1 MTFTITYRDR
11 SSALVK
17 VAVECANRSEA
28 FAKAKENGWLV
39 VSIQEGDKTGK
50 RKTGFTGISLPRW
63 SRHAASLLIVLLGCG
78 IAAWFWLS
86 SEKNPTEKKQPE
98 KKPGTIKEVT
108 PVKITLPKYKEVIT
122 NKEEMIV
129 LPNGVI
135 TNKPKTIAE
144 AIAMV
149 RLKPGFH
156 RYKSVDEVFSKTN
169 DFQIGEYKQSQ
180 MKSST
185 ERMLSLIAGMSP
197 DRIVPPMPPL
207 HGDMKKDFE
216 KAMANILSVQEGDTE
231 QDLKIK
237 ERVQE
242 MKYMMKALIEKEGMT
257 VSQAYKEM
265 EKEHNRLANM
275 YQLYRGEY
283 IKMVRDGHPD
293 ANTFLDQAN
302 AALHKEGAPKF
313 DADARLIDD

>member
-1 MTFTITYRDR
+1 MTFTITYKDR
-11 SSALVK
+11 NSALVK
-17 VAVECANRSEA
+17 AAVECANRSEA
-28 FAKAKENGWLV
+28 FSKAKENGWLV
-39 VSIQEGDKTGK
+39 VSIQEGDSSRN
-50 RKTGFTGISLPRW
+50 RKAALTGISLPRL
-63 SRHAASLLIVLLGCG
+63 RMRTALFAAILVGCG
-78 IAAWFWLS
+78 VAVWFLLS
-86 SEKNPTEKKQPE
+86 NE
-98 KKPGTIKEVT
+98 KKPIEKTHVEKKIGAIKEVT
-108 PVKITLPKYKEVIT
+108 PVKVTLPKYKEVIT
-122 NKEEMIV
+122 NREEMIV

-156 RYKSVDEVFSKTN
+156 RYKSVDEVFAKTN

-180 MKSST
+180 MRSST

-197 DRIVPPMPPL
+197 DRVVPPMPPL
-207 HGDMKKDFE
+207 HGDMEKDFE
-216 KAMANILSVQEGDTE
+216 KAMENILSVQEGDTE

-237 ERVQE
+237 ERVHE
-242 MKYMMKALIEKEGMT
+242 MKHMMKSLIEKEGMT
-257 VSQAYKEM
+257 VAQAYREM

-283 IKMVRDGHPD
+283 IKMVRDGNPD
-293 ANTFLDQAN
+293 ANAFREQAN
-302 AALHKEGAPKF
+302 AALQKEGAPKF

>member
-1 MTFTITYRDR
+1 MTFTITYKDR
-11 SSALVK
+11 NSALVK
-17 VAVECANRSEA
+17 VAEECANRSEA
-28 FAKAKENGWLV
+28 LSKAKENGWHV
-39 VSIQEGDKTGK
+39 ISIQEGDLSRK
-50 RKTGFTGISLPRW
+50 RKAGLTGISLPKLNLRAV
-63 SRHAASLLIVLLGCG
+63 SLAAVLVGCG
-78 IAAWFWLS
+78 VALWLWLS
-86 SEKNPTEKKQPE
+86 NEKNPVEKIRVE
-98 KKPGTIKEVT
+98 KKPGVIKEIT

-156 RYKSVDEVFSKTN
+156 RYKTVDEVFSKTN

-197 DRIVPPMPPL
+197 DRVVPPMPPL
-207 HGDMKKDFE
+207 HGDMEKDFE

-237 ERVQE
+237 ERVHE
-242 MKYMMKALIEKEGMT
+242 MKHMMKVLIEKEGMT
-257 VSQAYKEM
+257 VAQAYREM

-283 IKMVRDGHPD
+283 IKMVREGNPD
-293 ANTFLDQAN
+293 ANAFLNQAN